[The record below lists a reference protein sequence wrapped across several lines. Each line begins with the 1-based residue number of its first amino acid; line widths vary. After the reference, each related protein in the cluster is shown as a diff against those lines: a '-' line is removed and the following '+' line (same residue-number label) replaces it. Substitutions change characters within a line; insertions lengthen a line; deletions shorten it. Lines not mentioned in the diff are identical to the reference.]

1 MLRSTCLRHSN
12 RFVHRRWASTQAKP
26 ALYAGKTRSWE
37 AIVGLE
43 VHAQINSYSKLFSV
57 TPTSFNEPV
66 NTKYSAFDAAF
77 PGTLPWVNE
86 ECVSLAVK
94 TVLALSGQVQKLSSF
109 ERKHYFYPDIPAGY
123 QITQHSNP
131 IGLGGCIELG
141 DLDGLPYPLKIRL
154 EQVQLEQDTG
164 KSTHDIQPGAS
175 LIDLNRA
182 GTGLM
187 EIVTLPDMRSSL
199 EAGLMVRK
207 LQALLRAVGSSD
219 GNMEEGSMRCDVNV
233 SIHEPGTPY
242 GTRCELKNLGSVK
255 VLMSAI
261 DAEVQRQ
268 IEVLESGGQILQET
282 RGYDAV
288 QNQTFKLRSKETA
301 PDYRYMPEPDLPII
315 RLTDQYIEE
324 ALQHMPELPD
334 TRRARL
340 IDTYKLSLESCN
352 TLMAEPGIVEYFE
365 EICKEH
371 DPHKTLSWI
380 TSELFGLL
388 SFKGISFGE
397 NPVSHGQLGSI
408 IGGIEKGLISGKIG
422 KSVLNVMMEGD
433 SRNALEIAKAKGW
446 QQIDDE
452 SALEKLCLDLIQSN
466 PGELQKVQQGN
477 KRVFGWFVGQIM
489 KETKGKA
496 NPALVNSILKR
507 HLGL

>member
-1 MLRSTCLRHSN
+1 MFRTTCLSN
-12 RFVHRRWASTQAKP
+12 IKRFPLKRWASTQARP
-26 ALYAGKTRSWE
+26 ALIAGKTRTWE
-37 AIVGLE
+37 VIVGLE
-43 VHAQINSYSKLFSV
+43 VHAQINSRSKLFSV

-77 PGTLPWVNE
+77 PGTLPRVNE
-86 ECVSLAVK
+86 ECILLAVK
-94 TVLALSGQVQKLSSF
+94 TILALSGRVQKQSSF

-131 IGLGGCIELG
+131 IGLGGYIELG
-141 DLDGLPYPLKIRL
+141 ELDGLPYPLKIGL
-154 EQVQLEQDTG
+154 EQLQLEQDTG
-164 KSTHDIQPGAS
+164 KSIHDIQPGAS

-187 EIVTLPDMRSSL
+187 EIVTLPDMRTSL

-233 SIHEPGTPY
+233 SIHEPGTPF

-261 DAEVQRQ
+261 DVEVQRQ
-268 IEVLESGGQILQET
+268 IEILESGGTVYQET

-301 PDYRYMPEPDLPII
+301 PDYRYMPEPDLPV
-315 RLTDQYIEE
+315 LQVTDQYIEQ
-324 ALQHMPELPD
+324 AKQQMPELPD
-334 TRRARL
+334 VRRSRL
-340 IDTYKLSLESCN
+340 IDTYNLSLENCN
-352 TLMAEPGIVEYFE
+352 TLMAEPGIAEYFE
-365 EICKEH
+365 QISKKH
-371 DPHKTLSWI
+371 DPHKTLSWV
-380 TSELFGLL
+380 TSELFGRL
-388 SFKGISFGE
+388 SFKGISFSQ
-397 NPVSHGQLGSI
+397 NPVTQEQLGSI
-408 IGGIEKGLISGKIG
+408 IGGIEEGIISGKIG
-422 KSVLNVMMEGD
+422 KSILNLMMDGD
-433 SRNALEIAKAKGW
+433 SRNALDIAKAKGW
-446 QQIDDE
+446 QQIEDE
-452 SALEKLCLDLIQSN
+452 NALEKLCSELIQKN
-466 PGELQKVQQGN
+466 PEEIQKVKQGN

-496 NPALVNSILKR
+496 NPALVNSILKK
-507 HLGL
+507 HLDY